1 MYNTYVRVSLI
12 NTKSREI
19 TVKYNRYWLDRLGNK
34 YGRFAIPNLM
44 NIIVFGMTFV
54 FLADMALLYSK
65 GINLSSYLVF
75 DTNAIYAGQFW
86 RLISFVIIPP
96 GSSILFI
103 IFALYFFWLMGSSLE
118 AEWGAFKFNVFYI
131 TGIIG
136 TILSGLITGYATNSY
151 LNLCMFLAFALLFPN
166 HRITLFFFIPIKV
179 KYLAYVDCA
188 FLILAFVF
196 ATWQGKLAIT
206 AALLNIIFFFWR
218 DILDGI
224 KHFFMRITNKIKWKK
239 KIKNT
244 GWEKNSDN
252 RRSDKTRD

>member
-1 MYNTYVRVSLI
+1 MR
-12 NTKSREI
+12 
-19 TVKYNRYWLDRLGNK
+19 YNRYWLDRLGNK

-54 FLADMALLYSK
+54 FLADMALGYSK
-65 GINLSSYLVF
+65 GITLSSHLMF
-75 DTNAIYAGQFW
+75 DLKAIYAGELW

-96 GSSILFI
+96 GTTILFI

-118 AEWGAFKFNVFYI
+118 AEWGAFKFNVFYL

-136 TILSGLITGYATNSY
+136 TILSGLITGYATNAY

-179 KYLAYVDCA
+179 KYLAYVDCG
-188 FLILAFVF
+188 FLILAFIF

-206 AALLNIIFFFWR
+206 AALLNIILFFWR

-224 KHFFMRITNKIKWKK
+224 RNFFNRISNKIKWKR

-244 GWEKNSDN
+244 GWEKNSAN
-252 RRSDKTRD
+252 RRSNKTRD